1 MLQINISD
9 NIKYY
14 EYYTI
19 FIKKYI
25 IYKYIIFIKNFINLI
40 DFKSVNL

>member
-1 MLQINISD
+1 MNIILM
-9 NIKYY
+9 NIMNI
-14 EYYTI
+14 I

>member
-1 MLQINISD
+1 MNIILM
-9 NIKYY
+9 NIMNI
-14 EYYTI
+14 I

-40 DFKSVNL
+40 DFKSENL